1 MGGRRAAIALASAS
15 LLLVACGSNG
25 GAGKSLSEGQTI
37 RFHARQVAVNTIP
50 NRGSV
55 NAWAIGSA
63 LTDAHGVRIGVGHA
77 YCVAS
82 ARRMRASDDPV
93 ELAKG
98 HTPLRVCV
106 ESFEL
111 RGGQI
116 TAQGEVLLGGVR
128 TMPVVGGT
136 RAYLGA
142 IGELRTVA
150 TRRGDQEIVIRV
162 AKR

>member
-1 MGGRRAAIALASAS
+1 MALLGAA
-15 LLLVACGSNG
+15 LLLAACGSDS
-25 GAGKSLSEGQTI
+25 GAGRTLAGGQTI
-37 RFHARQVAVNTIP
+37 GLHVRQVGVTTIP
-50 NRGSV
+50 HRGPA
-55 NAWAIGSA
+55 NAWVIGST
-63 LTDAHGVRIGVGHA
+63 LTDARGARMGVGHA

-82 ARRMRASDDPV
+82 ARRLHPSDDPV
-93 ELAKG
+93 DLAKG
-98 HTPLRVCV
+98 HTPLRICI

-111 RGGQI
+111 RDGEI
-116 TAQGEVLLGGVR
+116 TAQGEVLLGGTR

-136 RAYLGA
+136 GAYLGA

>member
-1 MGGRRAAIALASAS
+1 MGGLRAVITLASVS
-15 LLLVACGSNG
+15 LLLGACGSNG
-25 GAGKSLSEGQTI
+25 GAGKSLSDGQTI
-37 RFHARQVAVNTIP
+37 RLHARQVAVNTIP

-55 NAWAIGSA
+55 NAWAIGST
-63 LTDAHGVRIGVGHA
+63 LTDARGARVGVGHA

-82 ARRMRASDDPV
+82 ARRLRPSDDPV
-93 ELAKG
+93 KLAKG

-111 RGGQI
+111 RDGEI
-116 TAQGEVLLGGVR
+116 TAQGEVMLGGVR

-136 RAYLGA
+136 GTYLGA
-142 IGELRTVA
+142 IGELRTAA

-162 AKR
+162 GKR

>member
-1 MGGRRAAIALASAS
+1 MARLRAS
-15 LLLVACGSNG
+15 LALVSAGLMLAACGSDG
-25 GAGKSLSEGQTI
+25 GPGRTLAGGQTI
-37 RFHARQVAVNTIP
+37 RLHAREAAVNTIP
-50 NRGSV
+50 NRGPV
-55 NAWAIGSA
+55 NAWLIGST
-63 LTDAHGVRIGVGHA
+63 LTDARGARVGVGHA

-82 ARRMRASDDPV
+82 SRRRRPSDDTTAIA
-93 ELAKG
+93 EG

-111 RGGQI
+111 RDGEI
-116 TAQGEVLLGGVR
+116 TAQGEVLLGGTR

-136 RAYLGA
+136 GAYLGA

-162 AKR
+162 ANR